1 MKNRC
6 CIVGLKKIGAIGF
19 VFISSLIISPR
30 NGIAQPDGAKI
41 FGSVCVAC
49 HTIGGGRLVGP
60 DLSGVEKRRKTEWI
74 HRFVKSSQSLVQG
87 GDPEAVALFKEYN
100 QIPMPDQA
108 LSDAEIDAILQYIRS
123 QNQETASPSN
133 PATEKTVTPPVAPV
147 ASAGI
152 LGAKPLEISGPPTG
166 EIAKGQ
172 DLFQGLDRF
181 ANKGPACNSCH
192 HVKNDAVIGG
202 GILARELTTVFS
214 RMSGTGVTAIL
225 GSPPFPVME
234 QAYKNN
240 PLTEEEIHALAAF
253 LEYADQQ
260 HSFQQPRDYGMRL
273 FTTGLCG
280 ALLLFGLLSFIRPK
294 RKKRGVYDSIYER
307 QNQEK
312 TDSRFHG
319 NDKSKGES

>member
-6 CIVGLKKIGAIGF
+6 CAGLLNKIGSIGF
-19 VFISSLIISPR
+19 VFICGLFFSPR
-30 NGIAQPDGAKI
+30 NGAAQPDGEKI
-41 FGSVCVAC
+41 FGTVCVAC

-60 DLSGVEKRRKTEWI
+60 DLSGVEKRRKTGWLQ
-74 HRFVKSSQSLVQG
+74 RFIKSSQSLIQA

-100 QIPMPDQA
+100 QITMPDQN
-108 LSDAEIDAILQYIRS
+108 LSDAEIDAILQYIQS
-123 QNQETASPSN
+123 QDKEIAASSKPV
-133 PATEKTVTPPVAPV
+133 TEKVVAPGGV
-147 ASAGI
+147 
-152 LGAKPLEISGPPTG
+152 LGATPLEVPNPPTG
-166 EIAKGQ
+166 EIARGQ
-172 DLFQGLDRF
+172 SLFQGLERL

-214 RMSGTGVTAIL
+214 RMSGTGVAAIL

-240 PLTEEEIHALAAF
+240 PLTEEEIGSLALF

-260 HSFQQPRDYGMRL
+260 HSFQKPRDYGMRL
-273 FTTGLCG
+273 FTTGLGG
-280 ALLLFGLLSFIRPK
+280 AILLFGLLSFVRPAH
-294 RKKRGVYDSIYER
+294 KKKGVYDSIFER

-312 TDSRFHG
+312 I
-319 NDKSKGES
+319 